1 MAINIYLTNY
11 SKPENSTAHPATSD
25 MNQFTGVLKSDCSV
39 ESPVILL
46 DLSSFTDTSP
56 ARFNYAYISK
66 FSRWYW
72 VSEARYVRGLWEFT
86 LTVDVLASFKSD
98 IGNSTLYV
106 LRAASDYDGDIIDNL
121 YPTKTG
127 AYFSVNQ
134 HSNKWR
140 VTGNGFYVIGVVS
153 RDGQWGSITYY
164 ALTAGN
170 MATLIQNLL
179 NDSIITA
186 NGFSVDDASLQL
198 QKSIIDPLNYIKSCV
213 YIPLSINSI
222 SGTAVSQLPIFDYNI
237 NCIATIPS
245 SIEAHLTETFTRPT
259 HPDTNSRGNYVNSS
273 PYTILTLAIPPF
285 GIIELDTSVTCNAGN
300 VVAEIMVD
308 LATGEGTLE
317 VIAGG
322 DAQGDPVLINSVKSQ
337 VGVPIQLS
345 QITRNYLGAA
355 GSILGSV
362 GSAFAGNVL
371 GTAAGVG
378 NAIQSL
384 APRAN
389 TIGSSG
395 AFSSL
400 WSYVGWE
407 LIAQFFRPV
416 ADDNT
421 HHGRPLCKNKKINT
435 LSGYVIVQD
444 GDIGVSYA
452 TLEENQK
459 VKEYLETG
467 FYYD

>member
-1 MAINIYLTNY
+1 MSINIYMTNY

-25 MNQFTGVLKSDCSV
+25 MNKFTGQLKSDCSV
-39 ESPVILL
+39 ENPVILL
-46 DLSSFTDTSP
+46 DLSDFEDTSP

-72 VSEARYVRGLWEFT
+72 VSAARWVRGLWEFT

-106 LRAASDYDGDIIDNL
+106 LRSASLSDGDIIDNL

-127 AYFSVNQ
+127 ATFSVIQ
-134 HSNKWR
+134 HTNKWR
-140 VTGNGFYVIGVVS
+140 VSGNGFYVIGVVS
-153 RDGQWGSITYY
+153 RDGMWGSITYY
-164 ALTAGN
+164 ALTASH
-170 MATLIQNLL
+170 MATLIHNLL
-179 NDSIITA
+179 TDAIITS

-213 YIPLSINSI
+213 YIPLSISSI
-222 SGTAVSQLPIFDYNI
+222 SGTSVSQLPIFDYNI
-237 NCIATIPS
+237 NCSAKIPGT
-245 SIEAHLTETFTRPT
+245 IEAHLTETFNRPT
-259 HPDTNSRGNYVNSS
+259 HPDTSSRGNYVNSS

-285 GIIELDTSVTCNAGN
+285 GIIELDTTVTCNVNAITS
-300 VVAEIMVD
+300 EIMID

-322 DAQGDPVLINSVKSQ
+322 DAQGDPVLINSLKSQ

-345 QITRNYLGAA
+345 QVTRNYLGAA
-355 GSILGSV
+355 GNILGSI
-362 GSAFAGNVL
+362 GSAFTGNVL
-371 GTAAGVG
+371 GSAAGVG

-400 WSYVGWE
+400 WSYAGWE

-416 ADDNT
+416 SDDNT
-421 HHGRPLCKNKKINT
+421 HHGRPLCRNKKINT
-435 LSGYVIVQD
+435 LSGYIIVQD